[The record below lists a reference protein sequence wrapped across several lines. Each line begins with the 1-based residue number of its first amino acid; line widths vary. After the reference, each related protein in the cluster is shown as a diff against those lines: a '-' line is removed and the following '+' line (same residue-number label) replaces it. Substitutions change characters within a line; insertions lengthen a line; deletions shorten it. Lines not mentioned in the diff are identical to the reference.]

1 MPLNLTRKLACSVV
15 LLVTASASSTLYAGT
30 THYRWY
36 DDRGNP
42 VHSDRPPPTGIDYE
56 VVDTG
61 SSLVRQVDGNVG
73 AVPRESTSRV
83 GNKFD
88 KVETKPEAP
97 KKNPE
102 LCSRATQNLET
113 LNNYARIRVKD
124 DNGDLRY
131 LNEEEIKAQKDEA
144 QALIDINC
152 E

>member
-1 MPLNLTRKLACSVV
+1 MLFATVASVGNTLNA
-15 LLVTASASSTLYAGT
+15 AT

-42 VHSDRPPPTGIDYE
+42 VHSDRPPPSGIDYE

-61 SSLVRQVDGNVG
+61 SSLVRQVDGDVG
-73 AVPRESTSRV
+73 AVPRESTPRV
-83 GNKFD
+83 GNKFE
-88 KVETKPEAP
+88 KVETKPEPP
-97 KKNPE
+97 KKNSE
-102 LCSRATQNLET
+102 LCARATENLVT